1 MVDSSRSSRTLRG
14 PLAASVLIG
23 GVLCAVSDASH
34 AAGEHYDAAMN
45 YRLHC
50 EGCHQQDGSGQPG
63 YIPDLRGNVSRFLAI
78 PEGRVY
84 LARVPGTAQSLLS
97 DTERAEVLNYIVRSF
112 DRDHLPVD
120 FTPYHAEELAKWRY
134 DALSQPSVVR
144 ASLVAQL
151 EPSRSS
157 SADAPAKATGTSATS
172 PATSG
177 PPAASGPPA
186 SFVICAA
193 CHPVTSDGAP
203 GIGPNLHG
211 VVGRHAGTAA
221 GFSYSPAMKD
231 AKITWSRET
240 LDEYLTSP
248 GAKVPGNYMMFV
260 GEPDPQQRKAI
271 IDYLE
276 SLR

>member
-1 MVDSSRSSRTLRG
+1 MVASPTSSRPLRR
-14 PLAASVLIG
+14 PLAVSLLIGSVLSILSG
-23 GVLCAVSDASH
+23 ACH
-34 AAGEHYDAAMN
+34 ATGEHYDAAMN

-112 DRDHLPVD
+112 DRDNLPSD
-120 FTPYHAEELAKWRY
+120 FAPYHAEELAKWRY

-144 ASLVAQL
+144 ASLLAQL
-151 EPSRSS
+151 GPSRAST
-157 SADAPAKATGTSATS
+157 AAAPAKVPSTSAPS
-172 PATSG
+172 PAT
-177 PPAASGPPA
+177 AGPPA
-186 SFVICAA
+186 SFAICAA
-193 CHPVTSDGAP
+193 CHPVTNDGAH
-203 GIGPNLHG
+203 GIGPNLHA
-211 VVGRHAGTAA
+211 VVGQQAGAAA
-221 GFSYSPAMKD
+221 GFAYSPAMKA
-231 AKITWSRET
+231 AKITWSRES
-240 LDEYLTSP
+240 LDAYLTSP
-248 GAKVPGNYMMFV
+248 GAKVPGNYMMFM
-260 GEPDPQQRKAI
+260 GEPDPEQRKAI

>member
-1 MVDSSRSSRTLRG
+1 MLGYSNSSRSRRR
-14 PLAASVLIG
+14 PLATSLLIGSVLS
-23 GVLCAVSDASH
+23 VLSSGSH

-63 YIPDLRGNVSRFLAI
+63 YIPDLRENVSRFLAI

-112 DRDHLPVD
+112 DKDHLPVD
-120 FTPYHAEELAKWRY
+120 FVPYRAEEIAKWRY

-144 ASLVAQL
+144 ASLIAQL
-151 EPSRSS
+151 GPSRLST
-157 SADAPAKATGTSATS
+157 AAAPARAPSASAAS
-172 PATSG
+172 PAT
-177 PPAASGPPA
+177 AGPPA
-186 SFVICAA
+186 SFAICAA
-193 CHPVTSDGAP
+193 CHPVTSAGAS

-221 GFSYSPAMKD
+221 GYSYSPAMKD

-248 GAKVPGNYMMFV
+248 GAKVPGNYMMFA
-260 GEPDPQQRKAI
+260 GEPDQQQRKVI
-271 IDYLE
+271 IEYLE

>member
-1 MVDSSRSSRTLRG
+1 MVKSSNSSHARRR
-14 PLAASVLIG
+14 PLATSLLIGSVLS
-23 GVLCAVSDASH
+23 VLSSGSH
-34 AAGEHYDAAMN
+34 AAGEHYDGAMN

-63 YIPDLRGNVSRFLAI
+63 YIPELRGNVSRFLAI

-112 DRDHLPVD
+112 DGDHLPAD
-120 FTPYHAEELAKWRY
+120 FTPYHAEELARWRY

-151 EPSRSS
+151 ESSRSS
-157 SADAPAKATGTSATS
+157 SAAAPAKVRGTSATS
-172 PATSG
+172 PTTSG
-177 PPAASGPPA
+177 PAAASGPPA
-186 SFVICAA
+186 SFAICAA
-193 CHPVTSDGAP
+193 CHTVTSDGAP

-240 LDEYLTSP
+240 LNEYLTSP

-260 GEPDPQQRKAI
+260 GEPDPEQRKSI